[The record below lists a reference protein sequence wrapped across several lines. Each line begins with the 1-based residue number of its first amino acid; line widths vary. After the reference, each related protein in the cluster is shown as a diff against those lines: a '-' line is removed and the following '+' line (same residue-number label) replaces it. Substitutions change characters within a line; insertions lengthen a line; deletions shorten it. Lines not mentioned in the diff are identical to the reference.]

1 MRVIYQTPIV
11 RVIKRQTQDNF
22 KNKILKLLKLIK
34 NRLKFYQVIFLS
46 HNLKN
51 HNFLSNKIRI

>member
-1 MRVIYQTPIV
+1 MKVINQTPIL
-11 RVIKRQTQDNF
+11 RVIKRQTQDNL

-34 NRLKFYQVIFLS
+34 NRLKFYQVIFLN